1 MSKYELWNDTSVAY
15 IFIRLITKKNIPIN
29 ENILTFEEFK
39 NEYNILK
46 GYIKW
51 HKNNYKESS
60 PLYNFTQKNLLTIFK
75 KINYKIDNETELL
88 DLWKKIMLRK
98 KDSKKHK

>member
-15 IFIRLITKKNIPIN
+15 IFIRLITKKNFPIN
-29 ENILTFEEFK
+29 ENILTFEEFN

-60 PLYNFTQKNLLTIFK
+60 PLYNFTQKNLIKIFK
-75 KINYKIDNETELL
+75 KINYKIDNQKELL
-88 DLWKKIMLRK
+88 ELWKKIMLRK
-98 KDSKKHK
+98 KHKK

>member
-29 ENILTFEEFK
+29 ENILTFEEFN
-39 NEYNILK
+39 NEYNLLK

-75 KINYKIDNETELL
+75 KINYKKDNEKELL
-88 DLWKKIMLRK
+88 DLWEKIMLRK

>member
-15 IFIRLITKKNIPIN
+15 IFIRLITKKNFPIN

-39 NEYNILK
+39 NEYNLLK

-75 KINYKIDNETELL
+75 KINYKKDNEKELL
-88 DLWKKIMLRK
+88 DLWEKIMLRK